1 MPTRGR
7 RGKVCP
13 DMLGVEVP
21 LKKESIG
28 LGDRLWEAGGPE
40 AWGEGWEHWGGPS
53 DTGNL
58 GKGGSS
64 KERDR

>member
-1 MPTRGR
+1 
-7 RGKVCP
+7 
-13 DMLGVEVP
+13 MLGVEVP
-21 LKKESIG
+21 LKKGSTG
-28 LGDRLWEAGGPE
+28 LGDRLAEAEGGPE
-40 AWGEGWEHWGGPS
+40 AWGEGWEHWGGPG

>member
-1 MPTRGR
+1 
-7 RGKVCP
+7 
-13 DMLGVEVP
+13 MLGVEVP
-21 LKKESIG
+21 LKKGSTG
-28 LGDRLWEAGGPE
+28 LGDRLAEAEGGPE
-40 AWGEGWEHWGGPS
+40 AWGEGWEPWGGPG